1 MTLMPTNLPAEAQK
15 ALAKYQLARTIPDK
29 IKALEEALSL
39 IPDHKGTE
47 KLRGQLKRR
56 IAELKREAERKAM
69 MKTGRRDFF
78 TITKEGDSQVV
89 IIGSTNSGKS
99 SLLKALTNAKP
110 IVAPYPFS
118 TDKPTPGMMYYE
130 DVEIQLVELPAILTE
145 ELEETQYTSK
155 SLGLVKNA
163 DGVIILLDGMNDPV
177 KQLERILELLD
188 EAGISIKPRKGEIIL
203 EKKDSGGIRIVTFG
217 NFQGTYKEVEELLKN
232 VGIKNAVVKIYGDA
246 SIEDL
251 EETIIRETIHKK
263 ALIVLN
269 KSDVVQ
275 PSTLEELKKIV
286 ASMGIPFTAISAEK
300 RTNLEELK
308 EAVFKTLRLIRV
320 YTQKDGVVS
329 KKPIVMY
336 EKATVRDL
344 AEVIHKDLARKM
356 KYARV
361 WGRSVKIQ
369 GQQVGSDHILQD
381 GDIVEIYSG

>member
-1 MTLMPTNLPAEAQK
+1 MPTNLPAEAQK
-15 ALAKYQLARTIPDK
+15 ALSKYQVAKTIPEK

-56 IAELKREAERKAM
+56 IAELKREAEKKAAA
-69 MKTGRRDFF
+69 KTSRRDFF
-78 TITKEGDSQVV
+78 TVSKEGDSQVV

-99 SLLKALTNAKP
+99 SLLRALTNAKP

-145 ELEETQYTSK
+145 ELGETQYTSR
-155 SLGLVKNA
+155 SLGLVKNS
-163 DGVIILLDGMNDPV
+163 DGVIILLDGLKDPV

-188 EAGISIKPRKGEIIL
+188 EAGISIKPKKGEIII
-203 EKKDSGGIRIVTFG
+203 EKKDSGGVRIVAFG
-217 NFQGTYKEVEELLKN
+217 KFHGTYREVEELLRN

-251 EETIIRETIHKK
+251 EETIVRETIYKK

-269 KSDVVQ
+269 KVDAIQ
-275 PSTLEELKKIV
+275 STELDRLK
-286 ASMGIPFTAISAEK
+286 SMIENLQIPFTFISAEK
-300 RTNLEELK
+300 KENLEDLK
-308 EAVFKTLRLIRV
+308 EKIFKSLGLIRV

-329 KKPIVMY
+329 RKPIVMN
-336 EKATVRDL
+336 ENATVREL
-344 AEVIHKDLARKM
+344 AERIHKDLARNM
-356 KYARV
+356 KYARI

-381 GDIVEIYSG
+381 GDIVEIYSS

>member
-1 MTLMPTNLPAEAQK
+1 MPTNLPAEAQK
-15 ALAKYQLARTIPDK
+15 ALAKYQVARTIPEK

-56 IAELKREAERKAM
+56 IAELKREAERKAAA
-69 MKTGRRDFF
+69 KTSRRDFF
-78 TITKEGDSQVV
+78 TVSKEGDSQVV

-99 SLLKALTNAKP
+99 SLLRALTNAKP

-145 ELEETQYTSK
+145 ELEETQYTSR
-155 SLGLVKNA
+155 SLGLVKNS
-163 DGVIILLDGMNDPV
+163 DGVIILLDGLNNPV
-177 KQLERILELLD
+177 KQLEKILELLD
-188 EAGISIKPRKGEIIL
+188 EAGISIKPKKGEIII

-217 NFQGTYKEVEELLKN
+217 KFHGTYREVEELLRN

-251 EETIIRETIHKK
+251 EETIIRETIYKK

-269 KSDVVQ
+269 KVDAVQ
-275 PSTLEELKKIV
+275 STELNKLKNMIENLQ
-286 ASMGIPFTAISAEK
+286 IPFTFISAEK
-300 RTNLEELK
+300 KENLEDLK
-308 EAVFKTLRLIRV
+308 EKIFKSLRLIRV

-329 KKPIVMY
+329 RKPIVMN
-336 EKATVRDL
+336 ENATVREL
-344 AEVIHKDLARKM
+344 AERIHKDLARKM
-356 KYARV
+356 KYARI

-381 GDIVEIYSG
+381 GDIIEIYAS

>member
-1 MTLMPTNLPAEAQK
+1 MPTNLPAEAQK

-163 DGVIILLDGMNDPV
+163 DGVIILLDGMNNPV

-269 KSDVVQ
+269 KSDAVQ
-275 PSTLEELKKIV
+275 PSTLEQLKKIV

-308 EAVFKTLRLIRV
+308 EATFKTLRLIRV

-329 KKPIVMY
+329 KKPIVMH
-336 EKATVRDL
+336 ENATVRDL
-344 AEVIHKDLARKM
+344 AEIIHKDLARKM

-381 GDIVEIYSG
+381 GDIVEIYSS